1 MEERKTTHS
10 LRAKECMTPGSRALP
25 SGFEHAFKSGGEAA
39 VAEWLLSRSMARARK
54 SHVSPL
60 WLAFRTARLKRKE
73 ETLRLLEESYLER
86 SPWLVMIQNEP
97 EFDFL
102 HSDER
107 YRALVKKIGLPPAY

>member
-1 MEERKTTHS
+1 
-10 LRAKECMTPGSRALP
+10 
-25 SGFEHAFKSGGEAA
+25 
-39 VAEWLLSRSMARARK
+39 MARARK
-54 SHVSPL
+54 SYVSPL

-97 EFDFL
+97 EFL
-102 HSDER
+102 HSDEC